1 MIGNSNDETNFPHKL
16 SLTDRQLSNICKA
29 SANGSSDNKIFQ
41 KLSCLRW
48 YNQRKFLVILL
59 LKHCLPQRRSIKKGI
74 SLAPKLEPKSD
85 EKATECYLNYGI
97 N

>member
-16 SLTDRQLSNICKA
+16 SLTDTQLSKICKA
-29 SANGSSDNKIFQ
+29 SANGSSDKKFFQ

-48 YNQRKFLVILL
+48 YNQRKFLLILL
-59 LKHCLPQRRSIKKGI
+59 LKNCLPQRRSIEKGI
-74 SLAPKLEPKSD
+74 SLASKLEPKSD
-85 EKATECYLNYGI
+85 EKATEYYINYGI